1 MRRALPLLA
10 GLALLLG
17 PAGARAQAGFEGAG
31 ADTGQWPAY
40 RGRVD
45 LFTLTPRGD
54 IDGLLLTD
62 GTEVKTPPHLSGE
75 IARAVKRGDA
85 VTVRGLKAAALALI
99 QAVSISDEAS
109 GRTVT
114 DRGPGHPPPDQDPGA
129 APATRQRLQG
139 RIRLVL
145 HGVMGEANGALLDDG
160 TVLRMPPPEAAR
172 FAALLVPG
180 HAVAAEGLAR
190 RWSLGTTV
198 EVLALGASPDTMTPL
213 GPARPAKERPR

>member
-1 MRRALPLLA
+1 MPRALPLLA

-17 PAGARAQAGFEGAG
+17 PVDARAQSGPAG
-31 ADTGQWPAY
+31 ADAAQWPAY

-54 IDGLLLTD
+54 IDGFVLAD

-85 VTVRGLKAAALALI
+85 VTVHGLKAAALPLI
-99 QAVSISDEAS
+99 QAVSISDDVS

-114 DRGPGHPPPDQDPGA
+114 DLGPGRRPPSDEEPGA
-129 APATRQRLQG
+129 APSTRLNLQG

-172 FAALLVPG
+172 LAALLVPG
-180 HAVAAEGLAR
+180 HAVAVDGLAR
-190 RWSLGTTV
+190 RWSYGTTV
-198 EVLALGASPDTMTPL
+198 EVLAIGASPDTLTPL